1 MSKVIRLTEGDLVRL
16 VKKVIAEQKVS
27 EFNCSNYSTSK
38 GLDFLNDGGNYSS
51 WFTHVNNMYSLTG
64 EIYDRDDTVVFL
76 QKTGKF
82 NNQELPIDKKLIN
95 TITSLATSMGGKLS
109 LGKNNKNLIIID
121 FPSQKC
127 KQMTDFSLKLINL
140 LKQSK

>member
-1 MSKVIRLTEGDLVRL
+1 
-16 VKKVIAEQKVS
+16 
-27 EFNCSNYSTSK
+27 
-38 GLDFLNDGGNYSS
+38 
-51 WFTHVNNMYSLTG
+51 MYSLTG
-64 EIYDRDDTVVFL
+64 EIYDKDDTRVFL
-76 QKTGKF
+76 RKTGK
-82 NNQELPIDKKLIN
+82 NNSQELPIDKNLIN